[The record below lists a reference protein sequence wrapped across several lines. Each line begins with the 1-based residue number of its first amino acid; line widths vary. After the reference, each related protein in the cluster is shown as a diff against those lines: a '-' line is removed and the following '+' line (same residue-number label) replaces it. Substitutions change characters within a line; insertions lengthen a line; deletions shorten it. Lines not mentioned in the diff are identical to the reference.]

1 MNWLFVVWIY
11 YIFRW
16 GKRWRASGKFGAY
29 VGLLLFYRFLKKLF
43 YFIIIFNYFKLEDNY
58 FIIL

>member
-16 GKRWRASGKFGAY
+16 GKRWRESGEFGVY
-29 VGLLLFYRFLKKLF
+29 VGLLLLYRFFKK
-43 YFIIIFNYFKLEDNY
+43 IIFD
-58 FIIL
+58 